1 MDELIIKEFIQFV
14 SDHYSNAAI
23 AFCVVGIFVDKW
35 MEIKFVNVPL
45 GDIKHIGRLWISFPS
60 RSFKHIQK
68 IFFFIVLVMKH

>member
-35 MEIKFVNVPL
+35 MEIKFINVPL
-45 GDIKHIGRLWISFPS
+45 GDIKHIGRL
-60 RSFKHIQK
+60 
-68 IFFFIVLVMKH
+68 